1 MNTETLDQ
9 KINRLER
16 TIQRCIHQINDKR
29 NTDEVIDIF
38 TKAKAEAERQL
49 SDVQAFKTAGN
60 AAQKG
65 KKPHLCGE
73 NGNYGSKGNAAN
85 AAPRIIVEPD
95 LSGGNGRSGPEEN
108 AVQHVSITP
117 HLFGE
122 NEQSGSKNNAAN
134 MTPAVTIESHLSG
147 ESQNTTPHFPPA
159 ENTPPASVIYATG
172 SGSTRLVRIEWVGGK
187 KEAVTLTE
195 GQIRSRFTSTLRDCA
210 ESQPAVRENWEKL
223 VESQSFRNLVT
234 YYRALALL
242 PRPSGEEMATMED
255 IGRGCFLGRARVKLW
270 ELIQEDI
277 DDSPATKCTSEGC
290 R

>member
-9 KINRLER
+9 KINRLEK

-49 SDVQAFKTAGN
+49 SDAQALKMAGN
-60 AAQKG
+60 AAKKG
-65 KKPHLCGE
+65 NKPHLSGE
-73 NGNYGSKGNAAN
+73 KENSASKENAAN
-85 AAPRIIVEPD
+85 AALNVIVEPD
-95 LSGGNGRSGPEEN
+95 LSRENGRSGPKEN
-108 AVQHVSITP
+108 AVQRVTILP
-117 HLFGE
+117 HLSGE
-122 NEQSGSKNNAAN
+122 NEQSGSKKNAVNIAP
-134 MTPAVTIESHLSG
+134 TVTIEPHLSG
-147 ESQNTTPHFPPA
+147 EIHPTTPHFPPA
-159 ENTPPASVIYATG
+159 ENTPPTSVIYATG

-195 GQIRSRFTSTLRDCA
+195 GQTRSRFTSTLRDCA

-234 YYRALALL
+234 YYRALALF

-255 IGRGCFLGRARVKLW
+255 IGRVHFLGKVRGRIW
-270 ELIQEDI
+270 ELVLTVAGNVQMN
-277 DDSPATKCTSEGC
+277 K
-290 R
+290 